1 MENVIIVL
9 ILVAA
14 VGYGIYSFIHHLR
27 HGGGCCG
34 EHDAPAKKVRA
45 ADTNKSHY
53 PHRLVMGVDGMTC
66 QNCQR
71 HVENAL
77 NTLPDT
83 LAEVNLSA
91 RNVMVWTKADAD
103 EEVIRKAIR
112 DAGYLPLR
120 TQEKGVIF
128 GHAQP
133 LPHYVKKEQP
143 LMMINKRLIS
153 MMGDSKRYIAW
164 NVVLQ
169 FLALLANIVMIF
181 AVSRLLAG
189 LLDGTP
195 DLPTALLYIFG
206 ALIVRFFC
214 TRGAASASYNA
225 SCTVKKR
232 CAPPFMKNCS
242 A

>member
-1 MENVIIVL
+1 MANVIIVL

-77 NTLPDT
+77 NVLPGTWAAAD
-83 LAEVNLSA
+83 LAA
-91 RNVMVWTKADAD
+91 RSVTVLTKDEAD
-103 EEVIRKAIR
+103 EDAIRQAIR

-120 TQEKGVIF
+120 TT
-128 GHAQP
+128 
-133 LPHYVKKEQP
+133 
-143 LMMINKRLIS
+143 
-153 MMGDSKRYIAW
+153 SK
-164 NVVLQ
+164 
-169 FLALLANIVMIF
+169 
-181 AVSRLLAG
+181 
-189 LLDGTP
+189 T
-195 DLPTALLYIFG
+195 
-206 ALIVRFFC
+206 
-214 TRGAASASYNA
+214 
-225 SCTVKKR
+225 
-232 CAPPFMKNCS
+232 
-242 A
+242 